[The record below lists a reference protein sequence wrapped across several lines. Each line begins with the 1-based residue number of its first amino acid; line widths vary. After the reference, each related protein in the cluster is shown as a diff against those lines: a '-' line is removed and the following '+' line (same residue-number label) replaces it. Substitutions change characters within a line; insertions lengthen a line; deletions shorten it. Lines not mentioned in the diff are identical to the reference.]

1 MAIISNQERSDR
13 GPALSEAEAIARV
26 GWFTPTFWAACGAF
40 ALTVLYRFLATAS
53 FPNDEHEYLAG
64 AQQMLLAGEWPT
76 RDFFDPGRPLMYVA
90 SAAAQIVFGQP
101 LFAEALLTSL
111 AFGVAAALL
120 VFAAHRLSG
129 SLLVAVIATVLTVAL
144 FPRPYAYPKVLL
156 YVAGPLVMW
165 GWLRRPSWPR
175 MIAMAAFIAVAALLR
190 HDHGVYLGGA
200 AVATM
205 LLAPASGYRERAA
218 RIAWFA
224 VLVAILMLPYA
235 IYIERSEGVLAF
247 LRAAWGY
254 SSREADRTQLRWS
267 WLNWGHDVRLVY
279 LSYLLPL
286 AMLAWFAIDARVRGV
301 VSQVRTPAVVVP
313 LAALA
318 LVTNIGFLRQ
328 PLPVRVADIVV
339 PTLCGAWLAGRA
351 LRISGTWSRRVVIGL
366 VVIVAAFAANS
377 VLAIGNVAENLNRT
391 DLGRGIEYAPTVL
404 QLRAAGLRDRF
415 DSRYV
420 PSGRIP
426 ALVPFFEYLD
436 RCTTIQHRLFV
447 AGYAPEIFTYA
458 RRLFAGGHGQFIQ
471 GYQVSEAAQRQII
484 ERLQQQFVLF
494 ALMLSDEEPQW
505 RAESVPIDAY
515 VRANFSP
522 MAEIPLDPDRT
533 VRVLVRNGS
542 DAIRTGTDKQT
553 AWPCFR

>member
-1 MAIISNQERSDR
+1 LAIISNQESSDR
-13 GPALSEAEAIARV
+13 GPALSEAKAIARV
-26 GWFTPTFWAACGAF
+26 GRLTPTFWAACGAF

-165 GWLRRPSWPR
+165 EWLRRPSWPR
-175 MIAMAAFIAVAALLR
+175 MIAMAAFIANAALLR

-218 RIAWFA
+218 RVAWFA
-224 VLVAILMLPYA
+224 MLVAIFMLPYA

-254 SSREADRTQLRWS
+254 SSREADRTQLRS
-267 WLNWGHDVRLVY
+267 LGWGHDARLVY

-286 AMLAWFAIDARVRGV
+286 AMLAWFAIDARARRV
-301 VSQVRTPAVVVP
+301 VARRDSFAVVVP

-318 LVTNIGFLRQ
+318 LVTNVGFLRE
-328 PLPVRVADIVV
+328 PLPIRVADIVV
-339 PTLCGAWLAGRA
+339 PALCGAWLAGRA
-351 LRISGTWSRRVVIGL
+351 LQISGTWLRRAAVGF

-377 VLAIGNVAENLNRT
+377 VWAIGNVAENLNRT

>member
-1 MAIISNQERSDR
+1 ML
-13 GPALSEAEAIARV
+13 ALSDVEGFARV
-26 GWFTPTFWAACGAF
+26 GRLKPTPTFWVACCAF
-40 ALTVLYRFLATAS
+40 ALTVLYRYLATAS

-64 AQQMLLAGEWPT
+64 AQQMLLGGEWPT

-90 SAAAQIVFGQP
+90 SAAAQLVFGQP

-120 VFAAHRLSG
+120 IVAAHRLSG

-156 YVAGPLVMW
+156 YVAGPMVMW
-165 GWLRRPSWPR
+165 AWLRRPTWPR
-175 MIAMAAFIAVAALLR
+175 MMAMAAFVAFAGLLR
-190 HDHGVYLGGA
+190 HDHAVYLGGA
-200 AVATM
+200 AVATI
-205 LLAPASGYRERAA
+205 LLAPASGYRERAT
-218 RIAWFA
+218 RVAWFA
-224 VLVAILMLPYA
+224 VLVTIFMLPYA
-235 IYIERSEGVLAF
+235 IYIERSEGVFAF

-267 WLNWGHDVRLVY
+267 TLAWGHDARLVY

-286 AMLAWFAIDARVRGV
+286 AMLAWFAIDARARGV
-301 VSQVRTPAVVVP
+301 VPQRRTLAVVVP

-318 LVTNIGFLRQ
+318 LVTNVGFLRE

-351 LRISGTWSRRVVIGL
+351 LQVSGTWSRRAAVGL

-377 VLAIGNVAENLNRT
+377 VFAIGNVVENLNRT
-391 DLGRGIEYAPTVL
+391 DLGRGFAYTPTVL
-404 QLRAAGLRDRF
+404 QLRAAGLQDRF

-420 PSGRIP
+420 PSSRVP
-426 ALVPFFEYLD
+426 AMVPFFEYLD

-484 ERLQQQFVLF
+484 ERLQRQFVLF
-494 ALMLSDEEPQW
+494 VIMLSDEEPQW
-505 RAESVPIDAY
+505 RAESVPIDAF
-515 VRANFSP
+515 VRANFGP
-522 MAEIPLDPDRT
+522 MTEIPLDQDRT

-542 DAIRTGTDKQT
+542 DAIRTGTDKKT

>member
-1 MAIISNQERSDR
+1 M
-13 GPALSEAEAIARV
+13 IAPVRRL
-26 GWFTPTFWAACGAF
+26 TPTFWVACGAF

-90 SAAAQIVFGQP
+90 SAAAQIVFGQT

-156 YVAGPLVMW
+156 YVAGPMVMW
-165 GWLRRPSWPR
+165 GWLRRPSLPR
-175 MIAMAAFIAVAALLR
+175 MIAMAAFLAIAALLR

-200 AVATM
+200 AVATI
-205 LLAPASGYRERAA
+205 LLAPASGYRERGA
-218 RIAWFA
+218 RVAWFV
-224 VLVAILMLPYA
+224 VLVAIFMLPYA
-235 IYIERSEGVLAF
+235 IYVETSEGVFAF

-254 SSREADRTQLRWS
+254 SSREADRTQLRWP
-267 WLNWGHDVRLVY
+267 LLGWGHDARLLF

-286 AMLAWFAIDARVRGV
+286 AMLAWFAIDARAREV
-301 VSQVRTPAVVVP
+301 VSRRGAAAVVVP

-318 LVTNIGFLRQ
+318 LVTNVGFLRD

-339 PTLCGAWLAGRA
+339 PALCGAWLAGRA
-351 LRISGTWSRRVVIGL
+351 LQISATWSRRVAVSL

-377 VLAIGNVAENLNRT
+377 VLAIGNVTENLNRT
-391 DLGRGIEYAPTVL
+391 NLGRGIANAPTML
-404 QLRAAGLRDRF
+404 QLRAAGLQDRF
-415 DSRYV
+415 DPRYV
-420 PSGRIP
+420 PSGLVAP
-426 ALVPFFEYLD
+426 MVPFFEYLD
-436 RCTTIQHRLFV
+436 RCTTIRHRLFV

-458 RRLFAGGHGQFIQ
+458 HRLFAGGHGQFIQ

-484 ERLQQQFVLF
+484 ERLQRQFVLL
-494 ALMLSDEEPQW
+494 ALMRSDEERQW
-505 RAESVPIDAY
+505 RAESVPIAAFI
-515 VRANFSP
+515 RANFGP
-522 MAEIPLDPDRT
+522 MAEIPVDQGRT

-542 DAIRTGTDKQT
+542 DAIRTGTDKRT

>member
-1 MAIISNQERSDR
+1 
-13 GPALSEAEAIARV
+13 
-26 GWFTPTFWAACGAF
+26 
-40 ALTVLYRFLATAS
+40 
-53 FPNDEHEYLAG
+53 
-64 AQQMLLAGEWPT
+64 
-76 RDFFDPGRPLMYVA
+76 
-90 SAAAQIVFGQP
+90 
-101 LFAEALLTSL
+101 
-111 AFGVAAALL
+111 
-120 VFAAHRLSG
+120 
-129 SLLVAVIATVLTVAL
+129 
-144 FPRPYAYPKVLL
+144 
-156 YVAGPLVMW
+156 
-165 GWLRRPSWPR
+165 
-175 MIAMAAFIAVAALLR
+175 MIAMAAFIAIAALLR

-218 RIAWFA
+218 RVAWFA
-224 VLVAILMLPYA
+224 MLVAIFMLPYA

-254 SSREADRTQLRWS
+254 SSREADRTQLRS
-267 WLNWGHDVRLVY
+267 LGWGHDARLVY

-286 AMLAWFAIDARVRGV
+286 AMLAWFAIDARARRV
-301 VSQVRTPAVVVP
+301 VARRDSFAVVVP

-318 LVTNIGFLRQ
+318 LVTNVGFLRE
-328 PLPVRVADIVV
+328 PLPIRVADIVV
-339 PTLCGAWLAGRA
+339 PALCGAWLAGRA
-351 LRISGTWSRRVVIGL
+351 LQISGTWLRRAAVGF

-377 VLAIGNVAENLNRT
+377 VWAIGNVAENLNRT

-458 RRLFAGGHGQFIQ
+458 HRLFAGGHGQFIQ
-471 GYQVSEAAQRQII
+471 GYQVSETAQRQII

-494 ALMLSDEEPQW
+494 AIMLSDEEPQW
-505 RAESVPIDAY
+505 RAESVPIDAF
-515 VRANFSP
+515 VRGNFSP

-533 VRVLVRNGS
+533 VRVLVRKGS

>member
-1 MAIISNQERSDR
+1 V
-13 GPALSEAEAIARV
+13 IARA
-26 GWFTPTFWAACGAF
+26 GRLTPTFWVACGAF
-40 ALTVLYRFLATAS
+40 ALTVLYRFLGAAS
-53 FPNDEHEYLAG
+53 FPNDEHEYLAA

-129 SLLVAVIATVLTVAL
+129 SLVVAVIATVLTVAL

-156 YVAGPLVMW
+156 YVAGPMMMW
-165 GWLRRPSWPR
+165 WWLRRPSWPR
-175 MIAMAAFIAVAALLR
+175 MVAMAAFIAIAALLR

-200 AVATM
+200 AVATI
-205 LLAPASGYRERAA
+205 LLAPASGYRERGA
-218 RIAWFA
+218 RVAWFA
-224 VLVAILMLPYA
+224 CLVAIFMLPYA
-235 IYIERSEGVLAF
+235 IYLETSEGVFAF

-267 WLNWGHDVRLVY
+267 SLGWGHDAQLLF

-286 AMLAWFAIDARVRGV
+286 AMLVWFAIDARGRGV
-301 VSQVRTPAVVVP
+301 ASRRDASAVVVP

-318 LVTNIGFLRQ
+318 LVTNVGFLRD
-328 PLPVRVADIVV
+328 PLPVRAADIVV

-351 LRISGTWSRRVVIGL
+351 LQISARWSRGL
-366 VVIVAAFAANS
+366 AVGLAVIVAAFATNS
-377 VLAIGNVAENLNRT
+377 VLAVGNVAEHLKRT
-391 DLGRGIEYAPTVL
+391 DLGRGIAYASTLL
-404 QLRAAGLRDRF
+404 QQRAAGLQDRF

-420 PSGRIP
+420 PSALVP

-447 AGYAPEIFTYA
+447 VGYAPEIFTYA

-471 GYQVSEAAQRQII
+471 GYQVSEAAQRQIV
-484 ERLQQQFVLF
+484 ERLQRQFVLF
-494 ALMLSDEEPQW
+494 ALMLSDQEAQW
-505 RAESVPIDAY
+505 RAESVPADSFI
-515 VRANFSP
+515 RANFGP
-522 MAEIPLDPDRT
+522 MAEIPLDQGRT
-533 VRVLVRNGS
+533 VRVLLRNGS
-542 DAIRTGTDKQT
+542 DAIRTGTDETT

>member
-1 MAIISNQERSDR
+1 MGR
-13 GPALSEAEAIARV
+13 L
-26 GWFTPTFWAACGAF
+26 TPTFWVACCAF

-101 LFAEALLTSL
+101 LFAEALFTSL

-156 YVAGPLVMW
+156 YVAGPMVMW
-165 GWLRRPSWPR
+165 AWLRRPSWPR
-175 MIAMAAFIAVAALLR
+175 LIAIAAFIAIAALLR

-200 AVATM
+200 AVATI

-218 RIAWFA
+218 RVAWFA
-224 VLVAILMLPYA
+224 VLVTMFMLPYA

-247 LRAAWGY
+247 LRAALGY
-254 SSREADRTQLRWS
+254 SNREADRTQLRWAT
-267 WLNWGHDVRLVY
+267 LGWGHDARLVY
-279 LSYLLPL
+279 LSYLLPI

-301 VSQVRTPAVVVP
+301 VSRVGTPAVVVP

-318 LVTNIGFLRQ
+318 LVTNVGFLRE

-351 LRISGTWSRRVVIGL
+351 LQISGTWSRRAAIGL
-366 VVIVAAFAANS
+366 VVIVAVFAANS

-391 DLGRGIEYAPTVL
+391 DLGRGVAFAPTVL
-404 QLRAAGLRDRF
+404 QLRAAGLQDRF

-436 RCTTIQHRLFV
+436 RCTTTQHRLFV

-471 GYQVSEAAQRQII
+471 GYQVSETAQRQII

-505 RAESVPIDAY
+505 RAESVPIDAF
-515 VRANFSP
+515 VRANFGP
-522 MAEIPLDPDRT
+522 MAEIPIDQDRT